1 MIIAKEDFM
10 KRHRQWIVLLA
21 AITLS
26 FSLSAC
32 AGNSE
37 IGESDVETSLSD
49 SQTAETLPAGEQ
61 QENTRAENTTAIIM
75 DMNGTEVHATLNDT
89 VTAQEFMKLLP
100 YEVTVSRAA
109 DDLCGSVS
117 EELDS
122 DAGENSDGWK
132 LGEIGWF
139 GGWFTILVD
148 NEAAF
153 ANHSVMIIGT
163 VDEADLPYVQSL
175 TGQVD
180 ISIRLAEKAET
191 DTDTNT
197 SKNEGDETM
206 ITLTV
211 NGSTLTA
218 TLADNS
224 SAEALKELLADGPLT
239 VQMSD
244 YASMEKVGSLG
255 TNLPTNNEQI
265 TTEAGDLILYQG
277 SALVIYYAPNS
288 WNFTRLGK
296 IHDVTAAELK
306 EILGSGDVEVTLAMV
321 E

>member
-1 MIIAKEDFM
+1 M
-10 KRHRQWIVLLA
+10 KQYRKWMVLL
-21 AITLS
+21 TVMMLS

-32 AGNSE
+32 AGNPQ
-37 IGESDVETSLSD
+37 IGKSDVKNPSPG
-49 SQTAETLPAGEQ
+49 SQTAETSLAEEQ
-61 QENTRAENTTAIIM
+61 KESAMTENTTAIIM

-89 VTAQEFMKLLP
+89 VTAQEFIKLLP

-117 EELDS
+117 EELAS
-122 DAGENSDGWK
+122 DAGENSEGWK
-132 LGEIGWF
+132 VGEIGWF

-153 ANHSVMIIGT
+153 ANHSVMIIGA
-163 VDEADLPYVQSL
+163 VDEADLSYVQSL

-180 ISIRLAEKAET
+180 ISIRLADEAKMET
-191 DTDTNT
+191 DTNIT
-197 SKNEGDETM
+197 KNEGEETM

-224 SAEALKELLADGPLT
+224 SARALKDLLADGPLT

-255 TNLPTNNEQI
+255 TSLPTNNEQI

-277 SALVIYYAPNS
+277 SAFVIYYAPNS

-296 IHDVTAAELK
+296 INDVAADELM
-306 EILGSGDVEVTLAMV
+306 EILGDGDVEVTLSLAG
-321 E
+321 